1 MRDAIIS
8 ALALMDETDA
18 ISCLLEATREREA
31 NHRAEMRR
39 RLIQAE
45 EERDTAEGAGVI
57 ISIICDVFEVDESD
71 LRGSARGSR
80 IWEAR
85 STAYV
90 LMMDLLDMLPRE
102 VASALGRERST
113 VVKVSARARLSESRR
128 SRLSRSLCVDAL
140 A

>member
-80 IWEAR
+80 IWEILWPP
-85 STAYV
+85 SNGLDV
-90 LMMDLLDMLPRE
+90 LQRFSHAEPSQ
-102 VASALGRERST
+102 V
-113 VVKVSARARLSESRR
+113 
-128 SRLSRSLCVDAL
+128 
-140 A
+140 